1 MKDDKTTHELKSAED
16 LHRFEAS
23 MMVGQTAVYLL
34 VNGALLNA
42 VAGKDVSDF
51 NRISIA
57 IFGIVLSLGYL
68 LISHRTGV
76 NLRGARKRRGVV
88 RRAWF
93 QALLIRV
100 QGSQKQ
106 DSCEQERNEVYLYR
120 RWRLLDSDFTED
132 PMWIMTCNR
141 NEAKSSREPTDA
153 I

>member
-23 MMVGQTAVYLL
+23 MMLGQTAVYLL

-51 NRISIA
+51 NRIGIA

-76 NLRGARKRRGVV
+76 NLRGSRKRAEELCEELGFKLYSPEYRAPRNRILVSKNVTKSICIFGGVFWIV
-88 RRAWF
+88 I
-93 QALLIRV
+93 LLRILC
-100 QGSQKQ
+100 G
-106 DSCEQERNEVYLYR
+106 
-120 RWRLLDSDFTED
+120 
-132 PMWIMTCNR
+132 
-141 NEAKSSREPTDA
+141 
-153 I
+153 